1 MGQGVGVM
9 RAGQATKDRIEQ
21 SALTLFVKN
30 GVDGTGVR
38 EIAKAA
44 GITEGAIYRHF
55 KGKDALVWK
64 LFADNY
70 VAYGAKLDAL
80 QREQDGT
87 AAKLEAMVK
96 GFCAFFDEDETLFR
110 FLLLVQH
117 GQLANVTDDMITPV
131 QVVER
136 VINAGVKA
144 GDVAFKD
151 ATAATAAVFGIV
163 LQTTT
168 FKIYDRLQG
177 PMSKRADALV
187 KTCQNAI
194 GVDLNA

>member
-1 MGQGVGVM
+1 M
-9 RAGQATKDRIEQ
+9 RAGQVTKDRIEQ

-38 EIAKAA
+38 EIAKTA

-55 KGKDALVWK
+55 KGKDALVWQ

-144 GDVAFKD
+144 GEVAFKD

>member
-1 MGQGVGVM
+1 MM

-55 KGKDALVWK
+55 KGKDALVWQ

-80 QREQDGT
+80 QREQVGS

-96 GFCAFFDEDETLFR
+96 GFCAFFDEDETLWR

-131 QVVER
+131 QVVEG
-136 VINAGVKA
+136 VISAGIKA
-144 GDVAFKD
+144 GEVSFKD

-168 FKIYDRLQG
+168 FKIYNRLQG
-177 PMSKRADALV
+177 SMSKRADTLV
-187 KTCQNAI
+187 ETCQNAI
-194 GVDLNA
+194 GVDRGA

>member
-55 KGKDALVWK
+55 KGKDALVWQ

-144 GDVAFKD
+144 GEVAFKD

-194 GVDLNA
+194 GVDRNA

>member
-1 MGQGVGVM
+1 MM

-55 KGKDALVWK
+55 KGKDALVWQ
-64 LFADNY
+64 LFANNY

-80 QREQDGT
+80 QREQVGS

-96 GFCAFFDEDETLFR
+96 GFCAFFDEDETLWR

-117 GQLANVTDDMITPV
+117 GQLANVTDDMVTPV
-131 QVVER
+131 QVVEG
-136 VINAGVKA
+136 VISAGIKA
-144 GDVAFKD
+144 GDIAFKD
-151 ATAATAAVFGIV
+151 APAATAAVFGIV

-177 PMSKRADALV
+177 PMSKRADTLV
-187 KTCQNAI
+187 VTCQNAI
-194 GVDLNA
+194 GVDRGA